1 MEMRQ
6 GKKNMVV
13 VVADTAA
20 ALLLL
25 LLPIL
30 KEDWAK
36 EKRLSSSATATATG
50 LIGLG

>member
-25 LLPIL
+25 LPIL

-36 EKRLSSSATATATG
+36 EKRLSSSATATG